1 MPEAELISQHL
12 GRLGIRVST
21 QRLDIPTWT
30 ERVTN
35 NPEQGISPVT
45 RSFVDVGTVAGVITD
60 EGEDWF
66 AVGSS
71 DEELVRLRDEV
82 AGAADHD
89 ERAAIVEQLSR
100 HVLEQA
106 YFIPLEQNVQ
116 RIYVQSPQLSGITFN
131 AVAIPSYH
139 AARKDPS

>member
-1 MPEAELISQHL
+1 M
-12 GRLGIRVST
+12 
-21 QRLDIPTWT
+21 
-30 ERVTN
+30 
-35 NPEQGISPVT
+35 T
-45 RSFVDVGTVAGVITD
+45 RSFVDVGTVAGVVTD

-71 DEELVRLRDEV
+71 DAELVRLRDEV
-82 AGAADHD
+82 AGAVSRE
-89 ERAAIVEQLSR
+89 ERAGVVDELSR

-116 RIYVQSPQLSGITFN
+116 RIYVQTPGLSGITFN

-139 AARKDPS
+139 AATKEPS

>member
-1 MPEAELISQHL
+1 MPEAELVSQHL
-12 GRLGIRVST
+12 ARLGIHVRT
-21 QRLDIPTWT
+21 QKLDIPTWA

-35 NPEQGISPVT
+35 NPAQGVGEVT

-60 EGEDWF
+60 DGEDWF

-71 DEELVRLRDEV
+71 DTELVRLRDAL
-82 AGAADHD
+82 AGAVSRE
-89 ERAAIVEQLSR
+89 ERAPIVDELSR

-116 RIYVQSPQLSGITFN
+116 RIYVQSPELTGVTFN

-139 AARKDPS
+139 AATKDPS